1 MATLDD
7 IRTIVSGM
15 GNTSEREAWGL
26 PSFYVGDKM
35 FARATDSDDQLAVR
49 VPLAS
54 RDEVIASAPDAFS
67 VTDAYAAYP
76 WLLVDLSS
84 ADQSQLTE
92 RLSAAAAT
100 RS

>member
-15 GNTSEREAWGL
+15 GNTSERTAWGL
-26 PSFYVGDKM
+26 PSFYVGEKM
-35 FARATDSDDQLAVR
+35 FARATENAEELAVR

-54 RDEVIASAPDAFS
+54 RDEVIASAPGTYS

-76 WLLVDLSS
+76 WLLVNLSS
-84 ADQSQLTE
+84 ADESQLTE
-92 RLSAAAAT
+92 RLTAAAST